1 MWSDDEDEPKDDMN
15 DRNASK
21 QSRYA
26 PLEVMKNGQEPQVF
40 II

>member
-1 MWSDDEDEPKDDMN
+1 MWSDDEDEPKDHVN

-26 PLEVMKNGQEPQVF
+26 PLDVMKNGQEP
-40 II
+40 